1 MKKRLVLRFS
11 LLLNLLFLCSFLTFS
26 YIYRDKLLQRFVS
39 FKGHPKIVMYGN
51 SITAQG
57 KWVELLR
64 RTDVINSALPGQCTY
79 HFLEAIQYQVIDL
92 HPKICFIMGGI
103 NDITIGVAPDKIQ
116 SNYKAILETIL
127 KNNIIPVVTL
137 TLYEQNDP
145 VSQIEVNRLNEFL
158 INYCKKNNIKCLDL
172 NQFISDSTGLKPEY
186 ATDKTHLNEKAYKVW
201 AREIEKILK
210 EKGI

>member
-1 MKKRLVLRFS
+1 MKTRLVLLLS
-11 LLLNLLFLCSFLTFS
+11 LCLNLLFLCLFLTFS
-26 YIYRDKLLQRFVS
+26 YIYRDKLFQRFVS
-39 FKGHPKIVMYGN
+39 FKGSPKIVMYGN

-57 KWVELLR
+57 KWVELLG

-79 HFLEAIQYQVIDL
+79 HFLHAIQYQVIDL

-116 SNYKAILETIL
+116 SNYKAILETIV

-137 TLYEQNDP
+137 TLYEQNDTI
-145 VSQIEVNRLNEFL
+145 SQREVNRLNNFL
-158 INYCKKNNIKCLDL
+158 IAYCRKNNIKCLDL
-172 NQFISDSTGLKPEY
+172 NRFISDSKGLKPEY
-186 ATDKTHLNEKAYKVW
+186 AIDKTHLNEKAYKIW
-201 AREIEKILK
+201 AREIEEVLK

>member
-186 ATDKTHLNEKAYKVW
+186 ATDKTHLNEKAYNVW